1 MYPVNYAKKRLPLT
15 AAAFLV
21 RESGTM
27 GNPPVMD
34 SAEGGAVG
42 FLNKPTRAVGATSS
56 GLGRQILKRKVVS
69 HIGKRKI

>member
-1 MYPVNYAKKRLPLT
+1 M
-15 AAAFLV
+15 V